1 MENEFWKPIIGI
13 VGRPDITKDEDLIIS
28 VGENYRKAII
38 KKGGI
43 PILILPPQDIKYEEY
58 RPKDVVRLTAE
69 EKQDLI
75 RMINL
80 CDGIIMP
87 GGHKWYEYDEFICT
101 YAIDH
106 NIALLGIC
114 MGMQL
119 MGKIDNNKNNFIGD
133 TTFKNDTI
141 LNHDQKE
148 QQYVHKVDIVKDS
161 FLWKIIREDTIEV
174 NSRHNYHI
182 KNSNFFKVVAYSEDG
197 LIEAIELPENNF
209 ALGIQWHPEKMI
221 EYDEKADKIFSEFL
235 NKIKKN
241 KS

>member
-1 MENEFWKPIIGI
+1 MTSEFRKPIIGI
-13 VGRPDITKDEDLIIS
+13 VGRPDISKDDDLIIS
-28 VGENYRKAII
+28 LGENYRKAVI

-43 PILILPPQDIKYEEY
+43 SILILPPQDIKYEEY
-58 RPKDVVRLTAE
+58 RPKDVVRLTDE
-69 EKQDLI
+69 EKNDLV

-87 GGHKWYEYDEFICT
+87 GGHKWYEYDEFICN

-106 NIALLGIC
+106 NIPLLGIC

-133 TTFKNDTI
+133 TTFKNDTN

-148 QQYVHKVDIVKDS
+148 EQYVHKVNILKDS
-161 FLWKIIREDTIEV
+161 FLWEIIQKDTIEV

-182 KNSNFFKVVAYSEDG
+182 KKANFFKVVACSEDG
-197 LIEAIELPENNF
+197 LIEAIELSSNTF
-209 ALGIQWHPEKMI
+209 ALGVQWHPEKMI